1 MKHTQQEW
9 DDQLERLPGLMNIA
23 RVSLLL
29 GTEPLWAAV
38 IGVAVAA

>member
-9 DDQLERLPGLMNIA
+9 DDQLERLQGLMNIA

-29 GTEPLWAAV
+29 SLIVKWL
-38 IGVAVAA
+38 